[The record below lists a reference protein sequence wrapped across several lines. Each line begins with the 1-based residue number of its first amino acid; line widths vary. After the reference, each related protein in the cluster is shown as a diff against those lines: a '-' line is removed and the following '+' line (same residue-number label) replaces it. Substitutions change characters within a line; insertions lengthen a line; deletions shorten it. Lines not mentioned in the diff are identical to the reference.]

1 MISFS
6 MIFLRNGMTPKFW
19 LHHGWIHP
27 SLRDETELIYLL
39 QKLTTFYAS
48 EKIFRSKGNIF
59 SEVAHFS
66 RH

>member
-6 MIFLRNGMTPKFW
+6 MIFLRNGMTPKFG

-27 SLRDETELIYLL
+27 SLRDETELIYLI

-48 EKIFRSKGNIF
+48 EKIFRPKGNIF

>member
-1 MISFS
+1 
-6 MIFLRNGMTPKFW
+6 MTPKFG
-19 LHHGWIHP
+19 LHHRWIHP
-27 SLRDETELIYLL
+27 SLRDEAELIYLI